1 MATDPLRMAN
11 GTVLF
16 IPPNGA
22 NIIQAG
28 QIIPGTVFQTSGILQ
43 YPGLQPGSPNNL
55 PEPNH
60 QVGLREKL
68 YKAETKTLGA
78 IQIIIGMI
86 HIGFGG
92 VSVVIHRMAYVPFAT
107 VAGYPFWGGLFF
119 IVSGSLSVAA
129 EKHQD
134 ICLVKRSVGM
144 NITSAVMAAFG
155 VVLYITDLAI
165 NPLYYYFSYDST
177 FLRSAGLGL
186 SVMLL
191 LFSVLEF
198 CITVWTTYSGCQATS
213 SSSDMTMMMVPYS
226 VSAGGVMPA
235 EDTPAPPPYDYVVSA
250 QKHSKCWWGENF
262 P

>member
-68 YKAETKTLGA
+68 YKAETKTLG
-78 IQIIIGMI
+78 
-86 HIGFGG
+86 
-92 VSVVIHRMAYVPFAT
+92 
-107 VAGYPFWGGLFF
+107 F